1 MELENDK
8 KRYDRTYAQIDLGA
22 IRHNI
27 AVERARVGADV
38 KIMAV
43 IKANAYGHGDIEV
56 AEALDDQ
63 VDAYGVAI
71 PEEALKLRKNGV
83 KKMLLILGYSGT
95 VSYTH
100 LTLPTTS
107 RV

>member
-38 KIMAV
+38 KIWQSSKQMPMDMV
-43 IKANAYGHGDIEV
+43 I
-56 AEALDDQ
+56 
-63 VDAYGVAI
+63 
-71 PEEALKLRKNGV
+71 LKWLR
-83 KKMLLILGYSGT
+83 
-95 VSYTH
+95 
-100 LTLPTTS
+100 P
-107 RV
+107 